1 MLIYSDSARIQYKAS
16 APQFLKVTKGS
27 EKYEEYPKGIL
38 VISYDKEGKE
48 LGSITAKYAKKLED
62 EMKRL
67 YDEIANMKEDELPAI
82 RDRKTREFSDH
93 QNKVQQFE
101 QTAMQDTQAMYQKL
115 MQPIVQKV
123 RTAIEAVGK
132 EGGYS
137 LIQDKNPQNIIYFD
151 APVVD
156 ITADVKAKLGI
167 TL

>member
-1 MLIYSDSARIQYKAS
+1 
-16 APQFLKVTKGS
+16 
-27 EKYEEYPKGIL
+27 
-38 VISYDKEGKE
+38 
-48 LGSITAKYAKKLED
+48 
-62 EMKRL
+62 MKRL

-137 LIQDKNPQNIIYFD
+137 LIQDKNPR
-151 APVVD
+151 
-156 ITADVKAKLGI
+156 T
-167 TL
+167 